1 MADRGP
7 ETAHAED
14 LPSSDSPADSALLF
28 GMDEPDPAEV
38 VGDDGEEVDVSHAGV
53 REPDAYHRDTLDE
66 RLAEERPDVLDASQN
81 AEAGDLQSPEPGS
94 EHLFSVR
101 AEPDRGEPGDGEAE
115 AAEDAAVHVR
125 DPRNI

>member
-66 RLAEERPDVLDASQN
+66 RLAEERPDVLDASQS
-81 AEAGDLQSPEPGS
+81 AEAGDLQSPEPGG
-94 EHLFSVR
+94 EDLFSVR
-101 AEPDRGEPGDGEAE
+101 AEPDRGEPGGAAAE